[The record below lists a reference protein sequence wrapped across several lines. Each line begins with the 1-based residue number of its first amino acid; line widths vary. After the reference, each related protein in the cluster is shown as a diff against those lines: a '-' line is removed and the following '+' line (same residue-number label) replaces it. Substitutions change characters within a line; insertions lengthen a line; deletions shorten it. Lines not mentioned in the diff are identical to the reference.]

1 MNKIK
6 LNIGASPIWEK
17 DGWYTLD
24 HKYKKKDKHKIPGDI
39 LKITLPKKSCSVV
52 FCSHVFEHIPHTKLP
67 WAIAEINR
75 VLEKNGVLRILTP
88 DLEKIC
94 TAYVKKD
101 KNFFKKALEEDEN
114 IRTDLGLGGML
125 MNFIVSPGQDTAL
138 LDRNLDKFIAGYAH
152 LYSYDYKMLYI
163 ILKKNGFIPRK
174 AVFNDSKIREMRI
187 PLHVKNLKPM
197 WQNLN
202 KRFYKKEKLIH
213 KLVKGKY
220 KINFKLTGFDRD
232 PFTSL
237 IIEAVKYKDVN
248 KKKIH
253 QFFNNS
259 NKNYN
264 KYGYSLN
271 SDKLF
276 LKARALKKISYL
288 MF

>member
-17 DGWYTLD
+17 EGWHTLD
-24 HKYKKKDKHKIPGDI
+24 HKYKGKDNYKISGDI
-39 LKITLPKKSCSVV
+39 SKIRLPDKSCSVV
-52 FCSHVFEHIPHTKLP
+52 FCSHIFEHIPHIKLP
-67 WAIAEINR
+67 LAIAEINR

-94 TAYVKKD
+94 KAYAKKD

-138 LDRNLDKFIAGYAH
+138 LNRNLDKFIAGYAH
-152 LYSYDYKMLYI
+152 LYSYDYKMMSI

-174 AVFNDSKIREMRI
+174 ASFNDSKIKEMII
-187 PLHVKNLKPM
+187 PMHVKNLKPI

-202 KRFYKKEKLIH
+202 KKFYKKEKLMH
-213 KLVKGKY
+213 KLIKGKY
-220 KINFKLTGFDRD
+220 KINFKTTGFDRD

-237 IIEAVKYKDVN
+237 IIEAVKHKNVN
-248 KKKIH
+248 KNKID

-264 KYGYSLN
+264 KYAYSLN
-271 SDKLF
+271 TDKQF
-276 LKARALKKISYL
+276 LRARREKKIY
-288 MF
+288 

>member
-17 DGWYTLD
+17 EGWYTLD
-24 HKYKKKDKHKIPGDI
+24 HKYIKKDKYKIQGDI
-39 LKITLPKKSCSVV
+39 AKIHLSNKSCSVV
-52 FCSHVFEHIPHTKLP
+52 FCSHVFEHIPHIKLP
-67 WAIAEINR
+67 VAIAEINR
-75 VLEKNGVLRILTP
+75 VLEKGGVLRILTP

-94 TAYVKKD
+94 KAYAKKN

-125 MNFIVSPGQDTAL
+125 MNFIVSPGQDTVL
-138 LDRNLDKFIAGYAH
+138 LNRNLDKFISGYAH
-152 LYSYDYKMLYI
+152 LYSYDYNMLSI

-174 AVFNDSKIREMRI
+174 ASFNDSQVAEMRT
-187 PLHVKNLKPM
+187 PMHVKGLKPK

-202 KRFYKKEKLIH
+202 KKFYKKEKLTH
-213 KLVKGKY
+213 KLIKGKY
-220 KINFKLTGFDRD
+220 KINFKTTGFDRD

-237 IIEAVKYKDVN
+237 IIEAVKYRDVKKN
-248 KKKIH
+248 KID

-264 KYGYSLN
+264 RYAYSLN
-271 SDKLF
+271 GDKEF
-276 LKARALKKISYL
+276 RRTRKEKKI
-288 MF
+288 F